1 MINNSRTD
9 RPRSSKLVANID
21 VGVDACGVISRSVG
35 QTNRKQKYDGHLAYK
50 MRKKSTEN
58 VAKSPNFCTIIEN
71 RDRRIERSSIVLI
84 VVVYRGGLCYI
95 VSLYT
100 NTAARR
106 YKHLVTFAV
115 IVSYIC
121 TAHAQKRLFMHF
133 RCKFRHRSSIRGT
146 FFLNYNFNKYFQFV
160 VKINIFHINQ

>member
-84 VVVYRGGLCYI
+84 VVVYRGGGCAILYHSTQIQRQGVTSIWSHLRSLSAIFVQRMRRNGYLCTSGVNLDTAVVYGALF
-95 VSLYT
+95 SLTTILT
-100 NTAARR
+100 NISN
-106 YKHLVTFAV
+106 L
-115 IVSYIC
+115 
-121 TAHAQKRLFMHF
+121 
-133 RCKFRHRSSIRGT
+133 
-146 FFLNYNFNKYFQFV
+146 
-160 VKINIFHINQ
+160 